1 MTLRAEATA
10 FLPSPPGL
18 CSWIKTDAGVLD
30 PSPTPTTASPS
41 ASSRASPL
49 SLFDYPR
56 LKDVTTP
63 PDLDLPLCAEDG
75 SGGSPTFS
83 VRSSPEAVM
92 LDVPPGL
99 SEAKEEESSAAQGA
113 LRKDAAAFIPP
124 PPGMGAL
131 DQIEEAALESP
142 QDAVVTFPA
151 SPIQTSS
158 SPLDASVDGRAAT
171 KESSAAQGALRKEA
185 VAFIP
190 PPPGM
195 GALDQ
200 IEEAALES
208 SQDAVATSPAT
219 PTPASF
225 SPLDACVDGWA
236 ATKVS
241 PWMSPAANPANPA
254 WMSPW
259 TSPFHSFSAPG
270 GVRKGSLGIPEIELP
285 ESFTQ
290 FTLEEAVDMPY
301 ELAQP
306 VVSHIAF
313 YPDLKPEERMFHTG
327 EERRKKAVADAE
339 RVAAAADGG
348 SDGSLNSSEE
358 KTTLRADAEEFVP
371 PSLSMTPEVVGTPS
385 EEKTTL
391 RADAEEF
398 VPPSLSMTPEVVGTP
413 WMSPLL
419 GVTLSSP
426 WVCAKG
432 LPDVWHDAGPPEFEL
447 TEALGEEGFLCET
460 PEEEKEE
467 DLPQFEL
474 TGTDEFHQSIANLLS
489 MVKLSK
495 EPTERTS
502 EASTV
507 EPRAE
512 MALDSSASPKGSS
525 FAGSGAAEAAS
536 DDGLESQGSCASP
549 QSRSQAARTS
559 WASTASA
566 RLSKSAA
573 HIRST
578 AGASEPEP
586 ELAPLPARARPAVAH
601 KTEQV
606 TTGEVRN
613 IPKHIK
619 RDDFVDK
626 LRAFGLLDDVDFLYL
641 PVDIGKKCTTGK
653 AIVNFKTA
661 EAYGCFEQVF
671 GNKRVSDLFSGA
683 RGSTLCEVSAAQ
695 SQGKQSNVA
704 KIQHNGLLMDIL
716 AEKPQWLPL
725 IFNQSGEPVDFLC
738 EPHA

>member
-18 CSWIKTDAGVLD
+18 CSWSKTDAGVLD

-49 SLFDYPR
+49 SLFDFPR

-83 VRSSPEAVM
+83 VRSSLEAVM

-99 SEAKEEESSAAQGA
+99 SGAKEEE
-113 LRKDAAAFIPP
+113 
-124 PPGMGAL
+124 
-131 DQIEEAALESP
+131 
-142 QDAVVTFPA
+142 
-151 SPIQTSS
+151 
-158 SPLDASVDGRAAT
+158 
-171 KESSAAQGALRKEA
+171 SAAQGALRKEA

-208 SQDAVATSPAT
+208 SQDAVATSPAS
-219 PTPASF
+219 PTAASF
-225 SPLDACVDGWA
+225 SPLDACVDAWA

-371 PSLSMTPEVVGTPS
+371 PSLSMTH
-385 EEKTTL
+385 
-391 RADAEEF
+391 
-398 VPPSLSMTPEVVGTP
+398 EVVGTP

-419 GVTLSSP
+419 GVTMSSP
-426 WVCAKG
+426 WVCANG

-460 PEEEKEE
+460 PEEEKDE

-474 TGTDEFHQSIANLLS
+474 TVTDEFHQSIANLLS

-559 WASTASA
+559 WASTANA

-573 HIRST
+573 HNRST
-578 AGASEPEP
+578 AGASELEP
-586 ELAPLPARARPAVAH
+586 ELAPLPARARPPVAH

-619 RDDFVDK
+619 RDDLVDK
-626 LRAFGLLDDVDFLYL
+626 LRAVGLLDDVDFLYL

-653 AIVNFKTA
+653 AVVNFKTA
-661 EAYGCFEQVF
+661 EAYGSFEQVF

-704 KIQHNGLLMDIL
+704 KVQHNGLLMDIL
-716 AEKPQWLPL
+716 VEKPQWLPL